1 MYIVVVLFVGFFL
14 VELSLWLKLAAFY
27 ALCYSKLLCI
37 SHFFFR
43 WSVSCCPW
51 MIGGRQR
58 IWNCRRKWKRS
69 ETNGNIWRERKNN
82 TVFHS
87 GLSQSR
93 WTATLRKKKKF
104 SSSSTN
110 TRAHALIYKSLDI
123 TTQFVHLSW
132 YSRYIVTIWSKGC
145 VYHLSVFFFIRLFIF
160 NMHARFFLFFK
171 MVFSIEK
178 FVLWLCVCVFVCSF
192 FAFDSVLFHW
202 ECQQLA
208 HPFGLSFVPIWSINY
223 RIFIEWIIFVFGC
236 LFYFLSLST
245 R

>member
-145 VYHLSVFFFIRLFIF
+145 VYHLSVFFSFAYSYLTC
-160 NMHARFFLFFK
+160 MP
-171 MVFSIEK
+171 VFSSSSK
-178 FVLWLCVCVFVCSF
+178 WYFPSKNSCCGCVCVCLC
-192 FAFDSVLFHW
+192 VLFLH
-202 ECQQLA
+202 
-208 HPFGLSFVPIWSINY
+208 SI
-223 RIFIEWIIFVFGC
+223 VC
-236 LFYFLSLST
+236 YFTENASN
-245 R
+245 